1 MSRVISGLVAILL
14 WSSVAAA
21 QAPPI
26 PSPPGFLPAPPRDT
40 TKTGTAVIR
49 GHVFDAGTGR
59 PLRKAQV
66 RAFSPELRENRA
78 ATTDASGAYEIKEL
92 VAGRYQ
98 LNASKGSFVQLQYGQ
113 ARPFEPG
120 KPLEL
125 ANGQT
130 VERVD
135 FNLPRGGIIAGRIV
149 DEFGDPTADVQV
161 MAMRYQYIQG
171 RRQLSPAGRPAM
183 TNDIGEYRV
192 FALPPGQ
199 YFVSAT
205 LRGLNPL
212 DVASDDRSG
221 YAPTYYPNGAN
232 VADAQ
237 RVTIGVGQTLNDIN
251 FALSPTRLAR
261 LTGSAVDSEGKPM
274 AGAFVL
280 MISTTGAMANAAA
293 GAQVKPDGSFS
304 VANVSPGD
312 YTMRAISNTGGLLS
326 GANELVEARV
336 TVAGEDID
344 GVRLTGVKA
353 STVTGRVFLTQA
365 GGAGGAGGTG
375 GTATNLSTLQLIA
388 TSSTP
393 ALLNQPST
401 ARIAE
406 DGTFEMKVQPGN
418 QLIRM
423 NPIGAF
429 ANIRIKSIRLNGA
442 DVTDS
447 GIDFRPNEDLGG
459 LEVEL
464 TSQLSDL
471 SGFVSNARGENVKDY
486 SVVVFSRD
494 RERWGFA
501 SRFLGGGRPDQ
512 DGKYRVRN
520 LPAGNYYAI
529 ALDYVEQGAGTD
541 PEFLDRVKDR
551 ATEFSLA
558 DGETKTLSLKLVT
571 GL

>member
-1 MSRVISGLVAILL
+1 M
-14 WSSVAAA
+14 
-21 QAPPI
+21 
-26 PSPPGFLPAPPRDT
+26 
-40 TKTGTAVIR
+40 
-49 GHVFDAGTGR
+49 
-59 PLRKAQV
+59 
-66 RAFSPELRENRA
+66 
-78 ATTDASGAYEIKEL
+78 Y
-92 VAGRYQ
+92 
-98 LNASKGSFVQLQYGQ
+98 
-113 ARPFEPG
+113 
-120 KPLEL
+120 
-125 ANGQT
+125 
-130 VERVD
+130 
-135 FNLPRGGIIAGRIV
+135 
-149 DEFGDPTADVQV
+149 
-161 MAMRYQYIQG
+161 
-171 RRQLSPAGRPAM
+171 
-183 TNDIGEYRV
+183 
-192 FALPPGQ
+192 PPGQ

-232 VADAQ
+232 LADAQ
-237 RVTIGVGQTLNDIN
+237 RVTIGFGQTLNDIS

-261 LTGSAVDSEGKPM
+261 LTGSAVDSDGKPM

-280 MISTTGAMANAAA
+280 MISTTGAMASAAT
-293 GAQVKPDGSFS
+293 GAQVRPDGSFS

-312 YTMRAISNTGGLLS
+312 YTIRAMSNMGGLGS

-336 TVAGEDID
+336 TVAGDDID
-344 GVRLTGVKA
+344 GVRLAGVKA
-353 STVTGRVFLTQA
+353 STVTGRVILTP
-365 GGAGGAGGTG
+365 AGGAGGTP
-375 GTATNLSTLQLIA
+375 TNLSSLQLVA

-401 ARIAE
+401 ARVAE

-442 DVTDS
+442 DVTDP
-447 GIDFRPNEDLGG
+447 GIDFRPNEDLSG

-494 RERWGFA
+494 RDRWGFA

-520 LPAGNYYAI
+520 LPAANYYAI

>member
-14 WSSVAAA
+14 WSSAAAA
-21 QAPPI
+21 QVAGLPFPPM
-26 PSPPGFLPAPPRDT
+26 PPRDAVR
-40 TKTGTAVIR
+40 TGTAVIR
-49 GHVFDAGTGR
+49 GHVFDASTGQ
-59 PLRKAQV
+59 PLRRAQV

-78 ATTDASGAYEIKEL
+78 TTTDANGAYELKEL

-113 ARPFEPG
+113 SRPFEPG

-130 VERVD
+130 AERVD
-135 FNLPRGGIIAGRIV
+135 FNLPRGGIIAGRIL
-149 DEFGDPTADVQV
+149 DEFGDPTSDVQV
-161 MAMRYQYIQG
+161 MAMRYQYVQG
-171 RRQLSPAGRPAM
+171 RRQLGPAGRIAM
-183 TNDIGEYRV
+183 TNDIGEYRL

-199 YFVSAT
+199 YYISA
-205 LRGLNPL
+205 RAMGNLNL
-212 DVASDDRSG
+212 VDTQSDDRSG
-221 YAPTYYPNGAN
+221 YAPTYYPNAAS
-232 VADAQ
+232 VAEAQ
-237 RVTIGVGQTLNDIN
+237 RVTIGVGQTLTDIN
-251 FALSPTRLAR
+251 LSLSPTRLAR
-261 LTGSAVDSEGKPM
+261 IAGTAVDSEGKPL
-274 AGAFVL
+274 AGAFVM
-280 MISTTGAMANAAA
+280 MISVA
-293 GAQVKPDGSFS
+293 GAGALATSGGQVRPDGSFS
-304 VANVSPGD
+304 IANAAPGD
-312 YTMRAISNTGGLLS
+312 YTVRAISNTGGLLS
-326 GANELVEARV
+326 GANELVEAKV
-336 TVAGEDID
+336 TVAGEDIN
-344 GVRLTGVKA
+344 GLRLMGVKA
-353 STVTGRVFLTQA
+353 STATGRLIVPQDQTI
-365 GGAGGAGGTG
+365 GAS
-375 GTATNLSTLQLIA
+375 LSSMQLVAIA
-388 TSSTP
+388 SAP
-393 ALLNQPST
+393 ELLNQPST
-401 ARIAE
+401 ARVNQ
-406 DGTFEMKVQPGN
+406 DGTFEMKVQPGT

-429 ANIRIKSIRLNGA
+429 ANIRIKAVRLNGA

-471 SGFVSNARGENVKDY
+471 SGFVSNARGDNVKDY